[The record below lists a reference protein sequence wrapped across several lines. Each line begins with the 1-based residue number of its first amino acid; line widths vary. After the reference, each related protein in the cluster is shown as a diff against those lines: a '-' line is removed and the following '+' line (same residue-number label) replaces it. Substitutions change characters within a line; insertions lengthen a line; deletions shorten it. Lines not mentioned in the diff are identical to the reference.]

1 MLKIA
6 DIFSNFDFYQTH
18 YLSIIADPRQYY
30 TPVES
35 AFIGVWPVGNIPLY
49 LGDLLQLWFSEKWL
63 INSPIQLLLE
73 NYSNGRKQP
82 LQRNNDLYL
91 YQLCGSALSGRN
103 NSKVWSRSENK
114 TLAVAL
120 DSVFA
125 YLLIYKQ
132 GIEKVE
138 VPLHQVIKQIQV

>member
-18 YLSIIADPRQYY
+18 YLSIIADSQQYY

-138 VPLHQVIKQIQV
+138 VLLHQVIKQIQV

>member
-18 YLSIIADPRQYY
+18 YLSIVADPQQYY